1 MVQLWHVG
9 RISHTSLQP
18 GHAKPVAPSA
28 IRAHAKTCCSNN
40 GVPTF
45 TDTPSPAR
53 STPKNCPA
61 SCRTYR
67 HAARNA
73 IAAGFDGVEIH
84 AANGYLIDQFL
95 KTGANQRTDD
105 YGGSIKNRAR
115 LLLEVTRAIVD
126 EIGGGR
132 TGIRLSPV
140 TPAND
145 IVDENPQPLFDYVV
159 RELGKLGLAYV
170 HVIEGATGGPRELP
184 DRPFDYAE
192 LRNAYP
198 RRRWQG
204 RLDGEQRLRPGP
216 GRSRPGQQR
225 RHHGVWPRL
234 HLQPRPTPQAKRAA
248 QRAEPRHPVRRRCQ
262 GYTDYP
268 TLAAPSL
275 RPQARQA
282 AQPWSRAL
290 HPHHDAGE
298 EPVTRRVAWAAMG
311 QRVHVGGK
319 RGIHGGQPSHRHPGT
334 PAPQAAPWFLPG
346 ACARG
351 KGQVAPQR
359 LETPTAPLPHQLPG
373 PAANA
378 QQLGAL
384 RLRHRTCSASSRA
397 ITSATW
403 GARLRHAGNRCSDS
417 WDGARAQKLVD
428 VERIARAPSK
438 NEGGLS
444 PGPWSTSTCKERSTA
459 ARSVFF
465 TNDLQAD

>member
-1 MVQLWHVG
+1 MTSLFEPTHAGDIALANRIAMAPLTRNRAPDAIPTELTATYYAQRATAGLIISEATAISPEGQGYADVPGLYGTEQLDGWKKVTRAVHEAGGKIVVQLWHVG

-28 IRAHAKTCCSNN
+28 IRAHAKTVLLKD

-45 TDTPSPAR
+45 TDTSEPRALDAEELPR
-53 STPKNCPA
+53 IVQD
-61 SCRTYR
+61 YR
-67 HAARNA
+67 HAARNG

-192 LRNAYP
+192 LRNAY
-198 RRRWQG
+198 
-204 RLDGEQRLRPGP
+204 
-216 GRSRPGQQR
+216 
-225 RHHGVWPRL
+225 
-234 HLQPRPTPQAKRAA
+234 RAA
-248 QRAEPRHPVRRRCQ
+248 GGKGAWMVNNGYDRALAEAALANGADMVAFGRPFISNPDLVERLKQNAPLNELNRDTLYGGGAK

-268 TLAAPSL
+268 TLA
-275 RPQARQA
+275 
-282 AQPWSRAL
+282 
-290 HPHHDAGE
+290 G
-298 EPVTRRVAWAAMG
+298 
-311 QRVHVGGK
+311 
-319 RGIHGGQPSHRHPGT
+319 
-334 PAPQAAPWFLPG
+334 
-346 ACARG
+346 
-351 KGQVAPQR
+351 
-359 LETPTAPLPHQLPG
+359 
-373 PAANA
+373 
-378 QQLGAL
+378 
-384 RLRHRTCSASSRA
+384 
-397 ITSATW
+397 
-403 GARLRHAGNRCSDS
+403 
-417 WDGARAQKLVD
+417 
-428 VERIARAPSK
+428 
-438 NEGGLS
+438 
-444 PGPWSTSTCKERSTA
+444 
-459 ARSVFF
+459 
-465 TNDLQAD
+465 